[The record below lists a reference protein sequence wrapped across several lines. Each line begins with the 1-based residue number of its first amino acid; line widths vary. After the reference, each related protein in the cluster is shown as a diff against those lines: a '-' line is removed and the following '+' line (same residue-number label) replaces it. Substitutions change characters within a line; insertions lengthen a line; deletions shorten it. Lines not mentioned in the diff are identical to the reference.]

1 MYTVT
6 EENGRLNNY
15 AVEPTVYVAEYPA
28 SYEKRRYII
37 QGAIAICIVA
47 TAIITSALVS

>member
-28 SYEKRRYII
+28 SYEKRRYVI
-37 QGAIAICIVA
+37 QGAISILIVA
-47 TAIITSALVS
+47 TVIVTSVIVS